1 MKPRS
6 FFLPALPTL
15 MALLALVLAGG
26 GCVATQNIPVSS
38 DPLGAVVYL
47 DGKQACQATPCNIA
61 VTKDQDHLLT
71 IVKPGYHQRD
81 VALRRVFDTTGVLKD
96 EIRKGVR
103 KAATGGDASDVL
115 SGAAQNVDK
124 KEQDGS
130 AYVIRPDMVVA
141 RLTPA
146 DQPRPEDRANTTDD
160 PFADPKTQDQDP
172 AKARNKEL
180 DPLEIGIDLYRI
192 LKGNTAP
199 E

>member
-1 MKPRS
+1 MKPRALH
-6 FFLPALPTL
+6 LP
-15 MALLALVLAGG
+15 ALLALLLTGG
-26 GCVATQNIPVSS
+26 GCVATQNIPVST

-103 KAATGGDASDVL
+103 KAATGGDASAVL

-141 RLTPA
+141 RLTPVA
-146 DQPRPEDRANTTDD
+146 IRRA
-160 PFADPKTQDQDP
+160 
-172 AKARNKEL
+172 L
-180 DPLEIGIDLYRI
+180 
-192 LKGNTAP
+192 
-199 E
+199 